1 MTPHSSAAVPFRR
14 RCHHDAGGDFAEL
27 PLKRGVDVGET
38 LPADICA
45 DPLVPWRSPVASK
58 ERHRSV
64 CLTSV
69 RS

>member
-1 MTPHSSAAVPFRR
+1 MTPHSSAAIPFQR
-14 RCHHDAGGDFAEL
+14 HDAGGDFAEL

-45 DPLVPWRSPVASK
+45 DPLVPWRSPVAW
-58 ERHRSV
+58 HRSV
-64 CLTSV
+64 YS